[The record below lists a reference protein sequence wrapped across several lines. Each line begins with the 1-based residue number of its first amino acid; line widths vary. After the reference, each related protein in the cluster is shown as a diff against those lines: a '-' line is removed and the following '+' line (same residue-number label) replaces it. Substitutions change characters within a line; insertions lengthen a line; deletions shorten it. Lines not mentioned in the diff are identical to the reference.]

1 MEGNPLMEDNLE
13 EILKEA
19 DSAVVLAMQDGV
31 IGCYY
36 SSSLDDLEVL
46 DILSFSTNEMYNKL
60 DITKH

>member
-1 MEGNPLMEDNLE
+1 MEDNLE

-19 DSAVVLAMQDGV
+19 DSVVVLAMQDGV

-46 DILSFSTNEMYNKL
+46 DILSFTTNKL
-60 DITKH
+60 YNTLDSTKH